1 MKSQNEQAKNAILE
15 IMLDHVG
22 VENAITDKVIR
33 ELVIVSDPDVRKPT
47 AGLRDIINALRQ
59 EGHPIC
65 SGLVGYWYAKDIDEL
80 RSNIEALNGRA
91 LKIMSATKWMNECL
105 TRWERGGQARLI

>member
-1 MKSQNEQAKNAILE
+1 MKSQNEVAKKMILE

-59 EGHPIC
+59 EGNPIC
-65 SGLVGYWYAKDIDEL
+65 SGLVGYYTGTPKTPTN
-80 RSNIEALNGRA
+80 SNRISMHWTAEH
-91 LKIMSATKWMNECL
+91 
-105 TRWERGGQARLI
+105 